1 MGLSIDK
8 LPKNLNS
15 EINADLKRFQQQL
28 VSALAAATPKDH
40 GTASRGWQPGSLA
53 VKDNKLTGQTI
64 AYNNV
69 PYIGALE
76 AGHSSQ
82 APKGF
87 VQQTIAKLVK

>member
-28 VSALAAATPKDH
+28 VTELAKATPKDH
-40 GTASRGWQPGSLA
+40 GTASRGWQPGVISIR
-53 VKDNKLTGQTI
+53 DNKVSGQTI
-64 AYNNV
+64 AYNSV